1 LIKEVVM
8 VIKDGFIGS
17 GDYTG
22 PDDTGEFTGP

>member
-1 LIKEVVM
+1 M

-22 PDDTGEFTGP
+22 PDDWPNVIKGEFTGP